1 MTATSKPAH
10 GKGEDAIAFLTHQHD
25 EVKKLFKQFDK
36 IKDGDAAQKAELAQQ
51 ICNALIVHTKI
62 ENEIFYPAVR
72 GATHADDM
80 MNEALVEHDSAK
92 WLIDQLGAM
101 KPDDPMYAAK
111 VTVLGEYFNHH
122 VEEEEKEMFP
132 QAKKAKLDMHALG
145 EQLAAR
151 AETIKQEVQSP
162 GGAKTAAGKK
172 PKQSA

>member
-1 MTATSKPAH
+1 MTAPSKTTH
-10 GKGEDAIAFLTHQHD
+10 GKPEDAIAILTHQHD

-36 IKDGDAAQKAELAQQ
+36 IKDGDAAQKGELARQ
-51 ICNALIVHTKI
+51 ICDELIVHTQI

-80 MNEALVEHDSAK
+80 MNEALVEHDSARS
-92 WLIDQLGAM
+92 LIDQIGEM

-111 VTVLGEYFNHH
+111 VTVLGEYVNHH

-132 QAKKAKLDMHALG
+132 QAKKAKLDLRALG

-151 AETIKQEVQSP
+151 AEELKPEVQSH
-162 GGAKTAAGKK
+162 GAAKTAARKK